1 MQYLVPLIIL
11 SFTYGRVACVLRQN
25 NVIGDT
31 RHTENIRAKKKA
43 ANMLALVVF
52 TFIILWLPYNLY
64 FLFLNNYLQT
74 KLDTK
79 TVLYLY
85 INIYCLG
92 MSSCLLNPVIY
103 YFMNERFVDVTIV
116 LMTELSLDSVWDSD
130 TPSDGFPASTSREKS
145 MNQFSPVLPGLLIS
159 LLVSP
164 STPPIKSPEIN
175 HLSHYK
181 LQ

>member
-103 YFMNERFVDVTIV
+103 YFMNERLVKIT
-116 LMTELSLDSVWDSD
+116 
-130 TPSDGFPASTSREKS
+130 
-145 MNQFSPVLPGLLIS
+145 
-159 LLVSP
+159 LLVIIGYFRFRLGFRYAFRWLPCIHIKREEYESVFSSASRASHLASRFTIYSTHQKSGDQSP
-164 STPPIKSPEIN
+164 IP
-175 HLSHYK
+175 L
-181 LQ
+181 